1 MAQIK
6 HILQWI
12 DSWAPF
18 RFAES
23 WDNCGLQIGNPEAL
37 VSRIMVAL
45 DPGSS
50 VLDEAR
56 DLGCQCLVTHHP
68 LFFRPINAVLTNSW
82 PGTII
87 LKSLACGINIIAAHT
102 NLDAARVGTNAQLER
117 LLDLNSVEP
126 LEAEPRLVG
135 DERYMGIG
143 LVGSLPRTMSV
154 QSLIALLARGLGDA
168 HIRAAGDTAKQISR
182 VAVCTGSGGSLIG
195 KVLASGADAFV
206 TGDMKYHDG
215 KLAEENG
222 LAIIDIGHF
231 ASEKLILE
239 PLSSFLRATSG
250 TEQTELEVFISKSER
265 DPFRVI
271 DEKC

>member
-6 HILQWI
+6 HIMQWI

-18 RFAES
+18 RFAEP
-23 WDNCGLQIGNPEAL
+23 WDNCGLQIGDPEAH
-37 VSRIMVAL
+37 VSKVMVAL

-68 LFFRPINAVLTNSW
+68 LFFKPINALLTNTW

-87 LKSLACGINIIAAHT
+87 VKALACGINIIAAHT
-102 NLDAARVGTNAQLER
+102 NLDAARDGTNAQLKR
-117 LLDLNSVEP
+117 LLGLHSVEP
-126 LEAEPRLVG
+126 LDTARID
-135 DERYMGIG
+135 DERYAGIG
-143 LVGSLPRTMSV
+143 LLGDLPRSMSL
-154 QSLIALLARGLGDA
+154 QSLVALLSHGLGDA
-168 HIRAAGDTAKQISR
+168 AVRVAGDPDRLITR
-182 VAVCTGSGGSLIG
+182 LAVCTGSGGSLIG
-195 KVLASGADAFV
+195 KVLTAGADAFV
-206 TGDMKYHDG
+206 SGDMKYHDG

-231 ASEKLILE
+231 ASERLMLE
-239 PLSSFLRATSG
+239 PLASFLIARSDAEQSG
-250 TEQTELEVFISKSER
+250 IEVYIAKSER

-271 DEKC
+271 SEKC